1 MLFLKTLKGSELVKV
16 DSAEVIHGLFKM
28 QGKLDST
35 EMVMLFMDDN
45 IIMPLVLERGQINV
59 KIDNT
64 ELRVDGTPLNEAL
77 YGFFDKKN
85 EYPSSYISFVFTI
98 EHEMERES
106 KQISVEMSSLIENFI
121 TANYNNVLGPGVFL
135 LLCQSYPV
143 MTPQIEDILSKV
155 PADFRNNPYVRD
167 YISTA
172 RKNLHMMKEHGTT
185 TAVNN

>member
-1 MLFLKTLKGSELVKV
+1 MERKE
-16 DSAEVIHGLFKM
+16 AKM
-28 QGKLDST
+28 ILNGED
-35 EMVMLFMDDN
+35 
-45 IIMPLVLERGQINV
+45 PLL
-59 KIDNT
+59 
-64 ELRVDGTPLNEAL
+64 
-77 YGFFDKKN
+77 
-85 EYPSSYISFVFTI
+85 I

>member
-1 MLFLKTLKGSELVKV
+1 MIKYFT
-16 DSAEVIHGLFKM
+16 
-28 QGKLDST
+28 
-35 EMVMLFMDDN
+35 
-45 IIMPLVLERGQINV
+45 
-59 KIDNT
+59 
-64 ELRVDGTPLNEAL
+64 GTSFVNHTP
-77 YGFFDKKN
+77 FFDKKN
-85 EYPSSYISFVFTI
+85 ELDRRAGELERKEAKMILNGEDPLLI